1 MLLFVKC
8 EYVFLVSVC
17 MCGYAKDA
25 NFLFLFVNFRVK
37 DNNIFERIIKTK
49 KFLLIKVSEW
59 PFVKT
64 VIFTKAKFL
73 KFSNFKENNEYVMSF
88 TFC

>member
-1 MLLFVKC
+1 
-8 EYVFLVSVC
+8 

-59 PFVKT
+59 LFAKT
-64 VIFTKAKFL
+64 VIFTKQNFL
-73 KFSNFKENNEYVMSF
+73 NSQILKKITSRS
-88 TFC
+88 